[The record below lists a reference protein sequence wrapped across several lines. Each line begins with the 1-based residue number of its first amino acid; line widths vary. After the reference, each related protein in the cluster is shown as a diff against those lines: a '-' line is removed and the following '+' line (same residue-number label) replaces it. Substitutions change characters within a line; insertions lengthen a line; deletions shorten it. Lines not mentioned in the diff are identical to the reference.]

1 MAAAPNSSNVTLG
14 RGSVLIDRFDASG
27 GIQGYDHFGNAEKLS
42 LSPTIEKL
50 TLKSSMSG
58 TATTYKEVVKSSE
71 WRVVITGFE
80 MSKRNMGLLFMG
92 SEGAFTQAADAAIS
106 AGALAAAADVRA
118 GAIYSTGKRNI
129 TVTAVE
135 QGASTLVLNTDY
147 EVYSSAAGLIRILP
161 GATVNTTD
169 PITWDG
175 SCAAITGT
183 ALPVIDG
190 GVYNTVG
197 GKIHYI
203 SANAAGPDR
212 EIVIYNC
219 SLTPSGEIEMI
230 GDDFLRFNLEGVVQ
244 DDSAGTYGGSV
255 SSPYFRLFEVDG

>member
-1 MAAAPNSSNVTLG
+1 MAAAPNSSNVVLG

-42 LSPTIEKL
+42 ISPTIEKL

-58 TATTYKEVVKSSE
+58 TATTYKEVVKSTE

-92 SEGAFTQAADAAIS
+92 SESAFTQSADAAI
-106 AGALAAAADVRA
+106 ADAALAASADVRL
-118 GAIYSTGKRNI
+118 GGIYATGKRDI
-129 TVTAVE
+129 TVTAVK
-135 QGASTLVLNTDY
+135 QGSDTLVLNTDY
-147 EVYSSAAGLIRILP
+147 IVYNAAAGLIQIKADAANIDT
-161 GATVNTTD
+161 GAL
-169 PITWDG
+169 TWSG

-190 GVYNTVG
+190 GTFNTVG
-197 GKIHYI
+197 GKILYI

-212 EIVIYNC
+212 HLEMYNV
-219 SLTPSGEIEMI
+219 SLTPSGEVEFI
-230 GDDFLRFNLEGVVQ
+230 GDDFLRFNLEGVIQ
-244 DDSAGTYGGSV
+244 DDSAGTYGGST
-255 SSPYFRLFEVDG
+255 SSPYFRSFEIDG